1 MILLHFTEWLRLEWR
16 CLRILLRRRAGR
28 RIVVIRND
36 RFFQK

>member
-28 RIVVIRND
+28 RIVVIPD
-36 RFFQK
+36 SKFFQN